1 MFTWLGQTIV
11 EVVLKQKELP
21 KITLIPPHFL
31 EAAWYDGPRRW
42 KFGFSTV
49 C

>member
-1 MFTWLGQTIV
+1 MFIWLGQTIV

-31 EAAWYDGPRRW
+31 EAAWYGGLTRS
-42 KFGFSTV
+42 KFGF
-49 C
+49 